1 MYGVLQVHVAI
12 EIDDLLKVMGELY
25 SDDADK
31 DELPMNVSYVMQNP
45 RLCADAPNLKYIVY
59 FHSAP
64 GNTERRDLMRQT
76 WGNARLL
83 KDHSSRV
90 VFLVGLPKDNATQ
103 ENLRTEFAQH
113 GDIVQGNFHDDYRN
127 LTLKGIMG
135 LKWISTYCAQAQ
147 YALKSD
153 DDAFVNIFGVMGVME
168 KYADKNKLVACIAY
182 NEGSMPILRYP
193 RSCYKWCIKYREMIG
208 RRFYPKYCAGLA
220 FLLSG
225 EMVSEMYAASLKTPF
240 FWVDDA
246 FVTGLLPGKVS
257 GIEHVAL
264 NRHFSLTG
272 RDAYAAYMNPEVKEL
287 KHYFIHGLSNLQRVE
302 MWRALLQK
310 LNSTQRA
317 LLSDDVETNA
327 TILLSRYATTTLKP
341 KLPAVRVP

>member
-1 MYGVLQVHVAI
+1 MCFQVRVAI
-12 EIDDLLKVMGELY
+12 EINDLIKVMGDLY
-25 SDDADK
+25 SNDTDDDQ
-31 DELPMNVSYVMQNP
+31 LPMNVSYVMHNP

-64 GNTERRDLMRQT
+64 RNRERRDIMRQT

-83 KDHSSRV
+83 KDQSSRV

-103 ENLRTEFAQH
+103 ENLLTEFAQH

-153 DDAFVNIFGVMGVME
+153 DDAFVNIFGMMGVME
-168 KYADKNKLVACIAY
+168 EHADKNRIIACVAY
-182 NEGSMPILRYP
+182 KEGSMPILRYP
-193 RSCYKWCIKYREMIG
+193 RKCYKWCIKYREMIG
-208 RRFYPKYCAGLA
+208 REYYPPYCAGLA
-220 FLLSG
+220 FLLSR
-225 EMVSEMYAASLKTPF
+225 EMVSEMYAASLNTPF

-246 FVTGLLPGKVS
+246 FVSGLLPSKVS
-257 GIEHVAL
+257 GLERVAL
-264 NRHFSLTG
+264 NRHFCLG
-272 RDAYAAYMNPEVKEL
+272 GHEAYAAYMNPEVKEL
-287 KHYFIHGLSNLQRVE
+287 KHYLIHGVSNLQRVE

-310 LNSTQRA
+310 LNSTQKA
-317 LLSDDVETNA
+317 LLSNDVETNA
-327 TILLSRYATTTLKP
+327 TMLLTRYSTTTLRP
-341 KLPAVRVP
+341 KFPAAP